1 MARIDLMGAEMAPT
15 PNLAANGE
23 FFFEM
28 GLTFSTG
35 RDGSMNLVE
44 AHKWFNLAAMQ
55 GHDEAARFRQEVA
68 QDMSRAAIAE
78 AQRAARDWLAI
89 H

>member
-1 MARIDLMGAEMAPT
+1 MARIEMQGAEMAPT
-15 PNLAANGE
+15 PSVATNGD
-23 FFFEM
+23 FFFEL
-28 GLTFSTG
+28 GLTYATG
-35 RDGSMNLVE
+35 RDGRADLIE

-55 GHDEAARFRQEVA
+55 GHDEAGRFRQDIAV
-68 QDMSRAAIAE
+68 DMSRSDIAE